1 MESARY
7 ERILSDAKAV
17 SVISVRD
24 SVNLG
29 FNSQSR
35 GCGSSTMLGTLWL
48 TIPEIDRPLAHLT
61 GNRSNRL
68 RLPGPDGLGYA
79 LLSVAGV
86 IRGPVCA
93 VLSLSLVPPEPS
105 VVVAVMVGHLLLPLL
120 LSVTTAR
127 ANTFRPLAPGSLS
140 AAYNKS
146 SQLQWRTDPYNGMIL
161 NKQLL
166 FELCYWPKD
175 KLLEKKFKEVTTHH
189 MTIEGFELQLNTVY
203 VASVRCKPN
212 KVDPYRGQWSTW
224 STECEWSTET
234 DTGAGSPTRGD
245 WSHLMLVLFIP
256 LSLAALIS
264 IILYFKIPSRFVGK
278 INQVVI
284 HVPNPAA
291 FFQPL
296 YTEHNGN
303 FKDWVE
309 SGGSVTMA
317 AVPAE
322 GKRPLESELPVSV
335 LDSQPKAMSSVTS
348 WTLLPTGKC
357 CSEAELGDGDCP
369 CSQSEIL
376 PGPGDELRSAY
387 GWQYLGGGPQL
398 AMGSRGWLPPE
409 GSSVALLFPFPWD
422 RGPSSCYSD
431 EYCTLSHSDLSHGLL
446 TLASQP
452 PASAGSGRMPPV
464 ECQTG
469 SGSSWPEREAGK
481 SGAMP
486 LVCE

>member
-1 MESARY
+1 
-7 ERILSDAKAV
+7 
-17 SVISVRD
+17 
-24 SVNLG
+24 
-29 FNSQSR
+29 
-35 GCGSSTMLGTLWL
+35 
-48 TIPEIDRPLAHLT
+48 
-61 GNRSNRL
+61 
-68 RLPGPDGLGYA
+68 
-79 LLSVAGV
+79 
-86 IRGPVCA
+86 
-93 VLSLSLVPPEPS
+93 
-105 VVVAVMVGHLLLPLL
+105 MVGHLLLPLL

-127 ANTFRPLAPGSLS
+127 ANTCSGWLGNLSCVVDYLSAADCVWRPEPGSQDGNFTLEMVKKKVHRSCELRREVEIPAFSCRLVLPRMRSFQEYQLHLRRYRGRNVTSCSVDNYRPAHHIRPLAPGSLS